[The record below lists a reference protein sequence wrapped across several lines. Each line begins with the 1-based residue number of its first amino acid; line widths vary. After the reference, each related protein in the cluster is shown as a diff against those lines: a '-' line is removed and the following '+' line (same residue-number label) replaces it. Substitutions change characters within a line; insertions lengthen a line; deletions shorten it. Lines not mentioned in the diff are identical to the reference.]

1 MNLRQLEAFRATMR
15 SGSITEAA
23 NVMHISQPS
32 VSRLI
37 ADLERSVGFALFLR
51 SGRGLSPTVEA
62 RTFYRAVEGM
72 FTSVDR
78 LQDLADSIRTTS
90 GGVISIGTIQSVAML
105 ELPKVVGGMHHEA
118 PDVRFMIHTRN
129 TPSILD
135 AVQTRQIDIGVVGRQ
150 PPYGG
155 VEILF
160 QTSAPY
166 VCLIP
171 ESHDLVGQDGS
182 VDLEALTET
191 EAFVTFGG
199 AFPDEMMAME
209 PDLSNRLRTRSRLSA
224 TNMPLAASLVRES
237 GVLAIA
243 DPFTAE
249 HAVRMGGVVFRP
261 IRQEL
266 NYHVAII
273 ASGRDAL
280 SRQAVEFSE
289 RLAKRLAA
297 RVEYVSS
304 FMIDRKKT

>member
-1 MNLRQLEAFRATMR
+1 
-15 SGSITEAA
+15 
-23 NVMHISQPS
+23 MHISQPS

-37 ADLERSVGFALFLR
+37 ADLERSVGFALFFR

-72 FTSVDR
+72 FNGVDR
-78 LQDLADSIRTTS
+78 LQELADSIRTTS
-90 GGVISIGTIQSVAML
+90 GGVISVATIQSVAML
-105 ELPKVVGGMHHEA
+105 ELPKVVGEMHRET

-135 AVQTRQIDIGVVGRQ
+135 AAQTQQIDIGIVGRQ

-166 VCLIP
+166 VCLFP
-171 ESHDLVGQDGS
+171 EDHDLAGQGGS
-182 VDLEALTET
+182 VDIETLAEAET
-191 EAFVTFGG
+191 FVTFGG
-199 AFPDEMMAME
+199 AFPDEMMAMD
-209 PDLSNRLRTRSRLSA
+209 PDLSNRLRARSRLSA

-249 HAVRMGGVVFRP
+249 QAVRMGGVVFRP

-273 ASGRDAL
+273 APGRDAL
-280 SRQAVEFSE
+280 SRRAVEFSQ
-289 RLAKRLAA
+289 RLAA
-297 RVEYVSS
+297 CLAERVDEVSG
-304 FMIDRKKT
+304 FMADRAKEQ